1 MKFKFNSIEKKWI
14 QIGAKD
20 IEYLF
25 MFTALEKKK
34 KKKNFEK
41 KHIKKYTFTFL
52 FTYESAI

>member
-1 MKFKFNSIEKKWI
+1 MKFKFNSIEKNWI

-25 MFTALEKKK
+25 MFMALEK

-41 KHIKKYTFTFL
+41 KILKKPPLRSSLLVNQLYKF
-52 FTYESAI
+52 

>member
-34 KKKNFEK
+34 KKKKKLLKEK
-41 KHIKKYTFTFL
+41 Y
-52 FTYESAI
+52 